1 MKLNRSRLQ
10 RIIREE
16 LSRHM
21 NEQAGGAGGIARTA
35 LKMAPIEIQGSREGY
50 TPEADL
56 FVQYL
61 LGDYENQGLYADPG
75 EPVWE
80 EADEAAI
87 RAFVQALGDGALA
100 HFRTLG
106 SQEEIR
112 ASRDRFWDA
121 IVEKGQEEFGWVKS
135 SPGEI
140 RRMGF
145 DPSRVMS
152 SSEITNMFRDVVLD
166 AAQVAVRNLPGAYEP
181 DGSMGGRSG
190 MARPD

>member
-21 NEQAGGAGGIARTA
+21 NEQAPGAGAIRV
-35 LKMAPIEIQGSREGY
+35 P
-50 TPEADL
+50 P
-56 FVQYL
+56 QYL
-61 LGDYENQGLYADPG
+61 QGTVPENDETLLLLNYLTGDYDGKYTYTDPG

-87 RAFVQALGDGALA
+87 SAFVQALGDGALA